1 MYGFGPARGG
11 EGVDFAVLG
20 LKVSFGLETQGLK
33 SG

>member
-1 MYGFGPARGG
+1 MGSGRLGGG